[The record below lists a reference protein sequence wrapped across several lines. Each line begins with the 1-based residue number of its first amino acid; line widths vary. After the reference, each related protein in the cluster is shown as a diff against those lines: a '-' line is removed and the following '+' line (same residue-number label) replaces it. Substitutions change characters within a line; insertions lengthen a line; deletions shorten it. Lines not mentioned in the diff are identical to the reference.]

1 MTADE
6 QNEQDILFPPAVF
19 IFELSH
25 HIIQR
30 HLNCASVYPFYV

>member
-6 QNEQDILFPPAVF
+6 QNEQDISFPPAVF

-25 HIIQR
+25 QR
-30 HLNCASVYPFYV
+30 HLNCASVYPFYI